1 MMKGELAS
9 VETLGLMDGSK
20 LEVEV
25 YFTIEVAV
33 DGVGNNYRENLEVSP
48 EEKMESILSRV
59 GFCKMFLGRG
69 HKLFSAELDRQFE
82 AEELQT
88 ILFRD
93 SNLKNNSKLILRKP
107 PKHKSPV
114 VSDDEEGEEEMS
126 VADEGFEGGED
137 ELEDMDEEGEAEM

>member
-1 MMKGELAS
+1 MKGELAS

>member
-1 MMKGELAS
+1 MKGELAS

-25 YFTIEVAV
+25 FFTIDVSV
-33 DGVGNNYRENLEVSP
+33 DGMGNSYRDNLEVSP

-69 HKLFSAELDRQFE
+69 FKLYATELDRQFE
-82 AEELQT
+82 TDELQT

-114 VSDDEEGEEEMS
+114 VSDDEEGEDEMS
-126 VADEGFEGGED
+126 VPDEGFEGGED
-137 ELEDMDEEGEAEM
+137 EIEDMDEEGEAEM

>member
-1 MMKGELAS
+1 MKGELAS
-9 VETLGLMDGSK
+9 VETLGLIDGSK

-25 YFTIEVAV
+25 YFTIDVSV
-33 DGVGNNYRENLEVSP
+33 DGMGNSYRQNLEVSP

-69 HKLFSAELDRQFE
+69 FKLFATELDRQFE
-82 AEELQT
+82 TDELQT

-107 PKHKSPV
+107 PKHQTIIDD
-114 VSDDEEGEEEMS
+114 DDEEGEAEMS
-126 VADEGFEGGED
+126 EVDEGFEGGED
-137 ELEDMDEEGEAEM
+137 EIEDMDEEGEAEM